1 MYQFFIKTTKFVVLG
16 LLPFLLISNSG
27 KEIGLV
33 DLEYAKTYL
42 AETAL
47 KEYVAYPSKIEYR
60 TNHEK
65 LDQGGF
71 YNTLVLSFGE
81 EKDGSHATMEF
92 LISEKGASKKLS
104 KGIYPISEIEGFIN
118 NFDGVFGVANVNR
131 LGEKPFFAKKGFI
144 QINEL
149 NLQGVSGYM
158 DVTLVNEI
166 GTTIRITDNFD
177 TYK

>member
-33 DLEYAKTYL
+33 DLKYAKTYL

-47 KEYVAYPSKIEYR
+47 KEYLAYPSEVQYR
-60 TNHEK
+60 TKFEK
-65 LDQGGF
+65 LNEGGF
-71 YNTLVLSFGE
+71 YNTLMLSFGG
-81 EKDGSHATMEF
+81 EKNSSQATIEF
-92 LISEKGASKKLS
+92 LISEKGKSKKLS
-104 KGIYPISEIEGFIN
+104 KGIYPISEIDGFIN

-149 NLQGVSGYM
+149 NIKGVKGYM
-158 DVTLVNEI
+158 DVTLVNEV
-166 GTTIRITDNFD
+166 GTTIRVTDNFD